1 MKLLAKE
8 IEPTSGNIRTGPK
21 VEFAYYAQ
29 HQLEILRKEETVYNE
44 IESVGSGRGET
55 EIKKYLG
62 MFLFTGKDTEKKI
75 NILSGGE
82 KARVA
87 LARML
92 LSPVD
97 ILLLDEPTNH
107 LDIKARAILEQA
119 LKKYKG
125 AIVCIS
131 HDRHFLNTVTNTTL
145 QIGPAGLKIYHG
157 NYDYFLWKKEK
168 DQKVIP
174 KFKEKDQTS
183 LCKNT
188 EFKAK
193 KKDKNRDTLIGRR
206 IVKIDT
212 EIEKS
217 RALLQDKKTRTII
230 NYL

>member
-1 MKLLAKE
+1 M
-8 IEPTSGNIRTGPK
+8 
-21 VEFAYYAQ
+21 
-29 HQLEILRKEETVYNE
+29 
-44 IESVGSGRGET
+44 GET

-119 LKKYKG
+119 LKNYKG

-131 HDRHFLNTVTNTTL
+131 QR
-145 QIGPAGLKIYHG
+145 
-157 NYDYFLWKKEK
+157 
-168 DQKVIP
+168 
-174 KFKEKDQTS
+174 
-183 LCKNT
+183 
-188 EFKAK
+188 
-193 KKDKNRDTLIGRR
+193 
-206 IVKIDT
+206 
-212 EIEKS
+212 
-217 RALLQDKKTRTII
+217 
-230 NYL
+230 